1 MVKLMRYLNSACL
14 RCAFRSTAIGFVAL
28 SFIGICVLAQTAPQ
42 STTELKSQDVL
53 DHLNSIITWY
63 RYAATDVRGVGS
75 PSDAIYQDNL
85 KDLSSQAVQLAFQS
99 ARAEAALIDVGR
111 NSKASNNNGAAPQG
125 TTQEQNLEKTQQN
138 IAAQISTLD
147 SQIASLNQQIGRS
160 AGAKQKNLVSQR
172 DTLQGQL
179 ELSKAM
185 ADAIGKM
192 SAFLENTE
200 NTTEG
205 LLGRVNELART
216 VPEAVGTAN
225 SQKTA
230 AKATPAPAAT
240 TLTQSNGL
248 WGEASALID
257 ALSSIRE
264 MDQLAKYTARVREA
278 VDRVRQPLR
287 DTLRATIQEG
297 RQFSAQSSAPSPQS
311 SSTAGKPAQPETV
324 QKQYQDLTT
333 EFKQLADAA
342 VPLSQELVVL
352 DQSKSNLEE
361 WRASVVRQAEIVA
374 RGLLA
379 RVITILVALALIY
392 ILSEVWRRFTFRY
405 IRDPRRRRQFMLLR
419 RFAVGFLFAIVIL
432 LGFVSE
438 FGSLATLAGFITA
451 GIAVSLQAVLLSI
464 AAYFFLIGRWGVR
477 VGDRISISGVTGD
490 VMDIGLVRMHVVEL
504 AGTGVDLYPT
514 GRIVVLSNSVLF
526 QASTPL
532 YKQIPGTEYSW
543 HEVAVDLVPGADYK
557 LVQEKL
563 LNAVDSVY
571 GKYKQEIERQHRDIK
586 SWIDFELT
594 APIPS
599 ATLQFTDAGIE
610 YVVRYPVEI
619 RRSSATDE
627 EVTHAIL
634 DIIDRDPQVKSA
646 VSGSPKIRAAVKG

>member
-1 MVKLMRYLNSACL
+1 MNNVMK
-14 RCAFRSTAIGFVAL
+14 TAISAQGRHALPTIAIGILAL
-28 SFIGICVLAQTAPQ
+28 SLIGIRLLAQTTPQ
-42 STTELKSQDVL
+42 TTPQTTNELRGSDVL
-53 DHLNSIITWY
+53 DHLNSVITWY
-63 RYAATDVRGVGS
+63 RYATTSVHGVGS

-85 KDLSSQAVQLAFQS
+85 QGLSAQAVELAFQS
-99 ARAEAALIDVGR
+99 ARAEAALIDAR
-111 NSKASNNNGAAPQG
+111 NKSNNNASAPQG
-125 TTQEQNLEKTQQN
+125 NTQQENLEKTQQN
-138 IAAQISTLD
+138 VATQITTLD
-147 SQIASLNQQIGRS
+147 SQIAAINKQIERS
-160 AGAKQKNLVSQR
+160 SGQKRDNLISQR
-172 DTLQGQL
+172 DALQGRL

-185 ADAIGKM
+185 ADAIEKM
-192 SAFLENTE
+192 SAFLENSE

-205 LLGRVNELART
+205 LSGRVNELART
-216 VPEAVGTAN
+216 VPEAVSPSNTP
-225 SQKTA
+225 KTA
-230 AKATPAPAAT
+230 AKPGPTAVPSASSASAR
-240 TLTQSNGL
+240 SAGL
-248 WGEASALID
+248 WGEASDLID

-264 MDQLAKYTARVREA
+264 MDQLSKYTVEVRAA

-287 DTLRATIQEG
+287 DTLRATIQLG
-297 RQFSAQSSAPSPQS
+297 RQSAAPPPSP
-311 SSTAGKPAQPETV
+311 TTTQPGQAETV
-324 QKQYQDLTT
+324 QKEFQDLTN
-333 EFKQLADAA
+333 EFKRLADAA

-352 DQSKSNLEE
+352 DESRANLEE
-361 WRASVVRQAEIVA
+361 WRASIVRQAEVVA

-419 RFAVGFLFAIVIL
+419 RFSVGFLFAVVIL

-438 FGSLATLAGFITA
+438 FGSLATFAGFITA
-451 GIAVSLQAVLLSI
+451 GIAVSLQAVLLSV

-543 HEVAVDLVPGADYK
+543 HEVAVDLVPGANYK

-563 LNAVDSVY
+563 LSAVNSVY
-571 GKYKQEIERQHRDIK
+571 GEYKQEIERQHTGIK
-586 SWIDFELT
+586 TWIDFELT
-594 APIPS
+594 APVPT
-599 ATLQFTDAGIE
+599 ATLQFTDSGIE
-610 YVVRYPVEI
+610 YLVRYPVEI
-619 RRSSATDE
+619 RRSSATDQ
-627 EVTHAIL
+627 EVTQAVL
-634 DIIDRDPQVKSA
+634 EIIDRDPQVKSA